1 MWIIP
6 ILVYLSSLADVAR
19 RVLAFNWSPP
29 PCAECFYT
37 EPKPRSSSRNVFVR
51 SFGGGS
57 IVATRRKSISS
68 LYNNNKKKLQATY
81 GRLFD
86 GRSVANQRHWIPQNP
101 ILTGGYS
108 GQRRPRRRYTV
119 IIKGANSCLAW
130 VVSFATECAGLSFC
144 LWMDRYTSRR
154 DDWSCTYP
162 IRNRWRRIVY
172 FWANKIKTIKAVA
185 WTILGEE
192 GLTDGGWVL
201 KVVIG
206 DNATR
211 LKNVVEEHLEFRWIA
226 TTYFQIYMN
235 R

>member
-1 MWIIP
+1 M
-6 ILVYLSSLADVAR
+6 L
-19 RVLAFNWSPP
+19 
-29 PCAECFYT
+29 
-37 EPKPRSSSRNVFVR
+37 NVFILNR
-51 SFGGGS
+51 SRDLHLATYLCDRS
-57 IVATRRKSISS
+57 AAAVVVATRRKSISS

-101 ILTGGYS
+101 ILTSGYS
-108 GQRRPRRRYTV
+108 GQRRRYTV

-130 VVSFATECAGLSFC
+130 PSCLSPPNVLDWAFVYG
-144 LWMDRYTSRR
+144 WIATSRR
-154 DDWSCTYP
+154 DDWSCAYP
-162 IRNRWRRIVY
+162 IRNRWRRIVN

-185 WTILGEE
+185 WTILDEE

-226 TTYFQIYMN
+226 TIYFQIYMN
-235 R
+235 RSRR

>member
-1 MWIIP
+1 M
-6 ILVYLSSLADVAR
+6 L
-19 RVLAFNWSPP
+19 
-29 PCAECFYT
+29 
-37 EPKPRSSSRNVFVR
+37 NVFILNR
-51 SFGGGS
+51 SRDLHLATYLCDRS
-57 IVATRRKSISS
+57 AAVVVATRRKSISS

-108 GQRRPRRRYTV
+108 GQRRRYTV

-130 VVSFATECAGLSFC
+130 VVSFATKCAGLSFC

-162 IRNRWRRIVY
+162 IRNRWRRIVN

-185 WTILGEE
+185 WTILDEE

-226 TTYFQIYMN
+226 TISKYIWIVKEDSFTSRFW
-235 R
+235 